1 MKTALP
7 SLVPMTG
14 SPIGFFSNSYKSGD
28 RQIWALG
35 VTHSGELDRR
45 NDSASIRAHSIVQR
59 GVTTP
64 KMSMPNCRLIEQGVR
79 ARK

>member
-1 MKTALP
+1 MIAE
-7 SLVPMTG
+7 
-14 SPIGFFSNSYKSGD
+14 
-28 RQIWALG
+28 IWALG

-59 GVTTP
+59 RVTTP

-79 ARK
+79 DQKNKCIKRSRTAR